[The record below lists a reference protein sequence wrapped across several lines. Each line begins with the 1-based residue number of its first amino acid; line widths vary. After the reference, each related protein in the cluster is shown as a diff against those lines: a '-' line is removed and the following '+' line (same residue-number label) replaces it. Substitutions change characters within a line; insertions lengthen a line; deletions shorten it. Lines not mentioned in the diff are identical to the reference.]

1 MFKVN
6 NKGTRVKSSGW
17 KEEAKSENEKLR
29 DSLPS
34 EAIVHDSSTK
44 MLFETYRKFT
54 RKHVYQNHFFQ
65 KVLSHR
71 TATLLKR
78 FPGTAFSCE
87 FCSVF

>member
-1 MFKVN
+1 MFKDN
-6 NKGTRVKSSGW
+6 NNGTRVKSSGW
-17 KEEAKSENEKLR
+17 KEEAKSENAKLR
-29 DSLPS
+29 ISLPS

-44 MLFETYRKFT
+44 ILFETYRKLT
-54 RKHVYQNHFFQ
+54 RKHIYRNHFFQ

-87 FCSVF
+87 FC